1 MEWLGLGSQTL
12 PRQGKDQIIQSRLSS
27 RRGATT
33 EATNDNMTGATLDMV
48 NGWRKRDVFK
58 GTEPGLA
65 MRQVYTDALS
75 AIKTTIQY
83 SQSLWGPRGYDSKL
97 STFEICANLS
107 QSGTASTRR
116 RIAWDWIN
124 GDREVDTT
132 VETIGIK
139 PKGKILIAT
148 AMANLIS
155 LPVL

>member
-1 MEWLGLGSQTL
+1 M
-12 PRQGKDQIIQSRLSS
+12 
-27 RRGATT
+27 
-33 EATNDNMTGATLDMV
+33 
-48 NGWRKRDVFK
+48 
-58 GTEPGLA
+58 
-65 MRQVYTDALS
+65 
-75 AIKTTIQY
+75 
-83 SQSLWGPRGYDSKL
+83 DSKL
-97 STFEICANLS
+97 STSEICAILS

>member
-1 MEWLGLGSQTL
+1 MDISNFTL
-12 PRQGKDQIIQSRLSS
+12 RQLQAESARAL
-27 RRGATT
+27 ATM

-75 AIKTTIQY
+75 AIEATIKY
-83 SQSLWGPRGYDSKL
+83 SQSLWGRGGMDSKL

-139 PKGKILIAT
+139 PKGKIFIAP

>member
-1 MEWLGLGSQTL
+1 
-12 PRQGKDQIIQSRLSS
+12 
-27 RRGATT
+27 
-33 EATNDNMTGATLDMV
+33 MTGATLDRV

-75 AIKTTIQY
+75 AIEATIKY
-83 SQSLWGPRGYDSKL
+83 SQSLWGRGGMDSKL
-97 STFEICANLS
+97 STSEICAILS

-139 PKGKILIAT
+139 PKGKIFIAP